1 MQLSGVAF
9 TSLCEITAPLER
21 GNELSRRMYIILAP
35 INPRLVAELLFLSKC
50 QGSNTFLDSSR
61 LLKPHRKNSLWSFI
75 GLQ

>member
-1 MQLSGVAF
+1 MQLSGVPF

-61 LLKPHRKNSLWSFI
+61 LLKPHHKNSLLSFI